1 MQELR
6 LLLIAFFAN
15 FDATPMSSVPAKVGM
30 TRGAGSGVMWLDES
44 YQLKVKPRR
53 M

>member
-6 LLLIAFFAN
+6 LLLIAFFGT
-15 FDATPMSSVPAKVGM
+15 FDATPLSSEPAKVSM
-30 TRGAGSGVMWLDES
+30 ARGAGSGVMWLDEG
-44 YQLKVKPRR
+44 YQLKVVPRS